1 MRILL
6 SLAIFFGGVAF
17 IVRSDYLCTMRTF
30 FTLIILLLTMGVSAV
45 KAQKH
50 TLSPLYIVNGERM
63 SEEQVRAIHPADI
76 VDNQLLPIDEQVIER
91 YGIEASN
98 GVVLIT
104 LRYDTPARF
113 EVNGEEQNY
122 SSYIAERVKWSEM
135 DGVARVVLS
144 FTLGQDGSIV
154 TTDVLEATD
163 KRLLR
168 RIEKAMAEA
177 PRWIPAQKDGKGI
190 STEHLL
196 RITLPKGRKV
206 PQERV
211 WRIG

>member
-1 MRILL
+1 
-6 SLAIFFGGVAF
+6 
-17 IVRSDYLCTMRTF
+17 
-30 FTLIILLLTMGVSAV
+30 MGVSAV